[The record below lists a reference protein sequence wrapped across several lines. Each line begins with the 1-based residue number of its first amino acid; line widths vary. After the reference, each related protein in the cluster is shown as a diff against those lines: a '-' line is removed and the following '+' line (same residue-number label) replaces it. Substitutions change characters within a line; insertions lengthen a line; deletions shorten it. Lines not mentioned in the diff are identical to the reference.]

1 MSWIKILSRIKIYSK
16 VAFCGCYFQVAIQCR
31 LLSDWSTARGENDS
45 RSSCGPRGPWRLGV
59 WDVAGW
65 QTEAWFQ
72 KDLVVYSLEVQPPF
86 TWCYW
91 SFFLNPAC
99 FGYGFIIIQKKLMR
113 FFKDVL
119 VTSKVYIYNYI
130 YILAGVICVTNEAA
144 EVGRDDTGSSLTL
157 AFNTLKNT

>member
-1 MSWIKILSRIKIYSK
+1 
-16 VAFCGCYFQVAIQCR
+16 
-31 LLSDWSTARGENDS
+31 
-45 RSSCGPRGPWRLGV
+45 
-59 WDVAGW
+59 
-65 QTEAWFQ
+65 
-72 KDLVVYSLEVQPPF
+72 
-86 TWCYW
+86 
-91 SFFLNPAC
+91 
-99 FGYGFIIIQKKLMR
+99 MR